1 MFMPVNDE
9 LTLRSRLAQIIRSMD
24 HQKCTYG
31 QISLELENQYYTV
44 MNELIALDPD
54 QYAID

>member
-9 LTLRSRLAQIIRSMD
+9 LTLRSRLAQYRRTMD
-24 HQKCTYG
+24 YQKCTYG
-31 QISLELENQYYTV
+31 QISFELENQYYSV
-44 MNELIALDPD
+44 MNQLIALDPD